1 MSLCPGFVHSVT
13 LRWREGKWR
22 LSLTVTRAMA
32 IFLHGFT
39 PGSGEF
45 LLSSIAGPSRDRRE
59 GRRREQGQG
68 VDGGR
73 TRDSSA
79 QKPAQ
84 SEAASGGPASR
95 ASAVD
100 VQRAKGLLLVEN
112 KK

>member
-1 MSLCPGFVHSVT
+1 MHSVT
-13 LRWREGKWR
+13 SRWREGKWR
-22 LSLTVTRAMA
+22 LSLTVTRVMA

-59 GRRREQGQG
+59 GRRRREQGQG

-79 QKPAQ
+79 QRPAQ
-84 SEAASGGPASR
+84 SEAASAGPASR

>member
-1 MSLCPGFVHSVT
+1 MHSVT

-22 LSLTVTRAMA
+22 LSLTVTRVMA

-59 GRRREQGQG
+59 GHRRREQGQG